1 MKIKTVLFDI
11 MDVFECEIEE
21 VIEYYYEGLIQWA
34 VIKYHG
40 NPSKYTIPLFA
51 LAIKHKPVF
60 ND

>member
-34 VIKYHG
+34 VITYKGKPNKYA
-40 NPSKYTIPLFA
+40 IPLLA